1 MQHPR
6 RKDNKVRTSTNRLRQ
21 LALICGIGSVSLLA
35 ACGSN
40 NSKPNGSTGGSG
52 GTSTQGGST
61 SHGGANGGTSA
72 AGGVSA
78 TGGTSSAGGVTS
90 AGGSSGPVTLFDFA
104 SGDAGWVFN
113 TYQAK
118 DATTGAVVKPFN
130 LVVDG
135 NLSGGDLDAGV
146 AAPTL
151 AADSTVGNP
160 PGSLKVV
167 VTFTGYDQQVNPNIN
182 WGQNALQDWTGKTVS
197 VDIKVDPFPSDTTNL
212 GGIMPYAQDTVYAGQ
227 YGWSAFPT
235 DNQWHTYTLDMTKQP
250 LTLDPAKII
259 QFTVQF
265 ASAAAPTDDAGVPPF
280 SPTTVTAYIDN
291 ITVQ

>member
-1 MQHPR
+1 
-6 RKDNKVRTSTNRLRQ
+6 
-21 LALICGIGSVSLLA
+21 
-35 ACGSN
+35 
-40 NSKPNGSTGGSG
+40 
-52 GTSTQGGST
+52 
-61 SHGGANGGTSA
+61 
-72 AGGVSA
+72 VSA
-78 TGGTSSAGGVTS
+78 TGGSSSAGGATS

-104 SGDAGWVFN
+104 SGDEGWVFN

-118 DATTGAVVKPFN
+118 DPNTGTAISPYN
-130 LVVDG
+130 LVVAG
-135 NLSGGDLDAGV
+135 SLSDGDLDAGV
-146 AAPTL
+146 AAPTI

-167 VTFTGYDQQVNPNIN
+167 VTFTGYAQQVNANIN

-197 VDIKVDPFPSDTTNL
+197 VDIKVDPFPSDTSNL
-212 GGIMPYAQDTVYAGQ
+212 GGVMPYAQDTAYAAQ
-227 YGWSAFPT
+227 YGWAAFPT

-265 ASAAAPTDDAGVPPF
+265 ASADAPTDAAGVAPF
-280 SPTTVTAYIDN
+280 SPITVTAYIDN

>member
-1 MQHPR
+1 MGI
-6 RKDNKVRTSTNRLRQ
+6 TTNRLKHF
-21 LALICGIGSVSLLA
+21 ALICGLGSVSLLA

-40 NSKPNGSTGGSG
+40 NSKPSGSTGGSG
-52 GTSTQGGST
+52 GTNAQGGSA
-61 SHGGANGGTSA
+61 SIGGATGGTSA
-72 AGGVSA
+72 AGG
-78 TGGTSSAGGVTS
+78 TSS

-104 SGDAGWVFN
+104 SGDQGWVFN
-113 TYQAK
+113 TYQAT
-118 DATTGAVVKPFN
+118 DATTGAATKPFN
-130 LVVDG
+130 LAVDG

-212 GGIMPYAQDTVYAGQ
+212 GGVMPYAQDTAYLGQ

-280 SPTTVTAYIDN
+280 SPITVTAYIDN